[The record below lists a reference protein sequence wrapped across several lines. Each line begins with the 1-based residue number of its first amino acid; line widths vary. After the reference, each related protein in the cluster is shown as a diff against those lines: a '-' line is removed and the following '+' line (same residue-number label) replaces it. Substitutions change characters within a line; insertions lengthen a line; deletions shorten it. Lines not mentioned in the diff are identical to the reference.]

1 MLFLIALFDFLPFAL
16 STNLNYT
23 YDTSIKTTIFKNSSS
38 TINKIINSNA
48 NFITCNNTGKL
59 LGKRY
64 ISSTTTQAL
73 NNVASNSPELAP
85 LVAVTLTLL
94 VVLPP
99 ICLALRNFI
108 SLDAPLM
115 QRMIDNP
122 QDFVGD
128 SATLQEFEDKKLYLS
143 GLTDIIP
150 YDLSYV
156 NRLRQLLDQVL
167 TDHTSIPRV
176 LFDQLDL
183 IIVKLQSFSSGLS
196 ILLQSYAN
204 ILFTCFEDF
213 YGQDGAMDQIAGIA
227 RWTRS
232 LEEISNLFLANY
244 DIFVVS
250 GLIS

>member
-1 MLFLIALFDFLPFAL
+1 
-16 STNLNYT
+16 
-23 YDTSIKTTIFKNSSS
+23 
-38 TINKIINSNA
+38 
-48 NFITCNNTGKL
+48 
-59 LGKRY
+59 
-64 ISSTTTQAL
+64 
-73 NNVASNSPELAP
+73 
-85 LVAVTLTLL
+85 
-94 VVLPP
+94 
-99 ICLALRNFI
+99 
-108 SLDAPLM
+108 M

-150 YDLSYV
+150 YDLSSIS
-156 NRLRQLLDQVL
+156 RLRQLLDQVL
-167 TDHTSIPRV
+167 TNHTSIPRV

-196 ILLQSYAN
+196 ILLQGYAN